1 MCEENKLEL
10 ELELE
15 KKNEILVKCF
25 AVKGPNLKGCRRIV
39 TLLIGVILT
48 TRILYSI
55 KVIVQ
60 LVFSTYVFY
69 KASFGCS
76 HGNERLK
83 SRTGWFLRT
92 VGPIHSSLGC

>member
-1 MCEENKLEL
+1 MCEENNELEL

-15 KKNEILVKCF
+15 EEKNEILMKYFV
-25 AVKGPNLKGCRRIV
+25 VKGPNVKGCRRTV

-60 LVFSTYVFY
+60 
-69 KASFGCS
+69 
-76 HGNERLK
+76 
-83 SRTGWFLRT
+83 
-92 VGPIHSSLGC
+92 

>member
-1 MCEENKLEL
+1 MRKTSILNKLIYKPQAIHGGQRVCEENN

-15 KKNEILVKCF
+15 KKNEILMKYF
-25 AVKGPNLKGCRRIV
+25 AVKGPNLKGCRGTV

-60 LVFSTYVFY
+60 
-69 KASFGCS
+69 
-76 HGNERLK
+76 
-83 SRTGWFLRT
+83 
-92 VGPIHSSLGC
+92 

>member
-1 MCEENKLEL
+1 MHIAIFVVAWLVFTLLRATRKTSILNKLIYKPQAIHGGQRVCEENNEL

-15 KKNEILVKCF
+15 KKHEILKYF
-25 AVKGPNLKGCRRIV
+25 AVKGPDLKGCRRTV

-60 LVFSTYVFY
+60 
-69 KASFGCS
+69 
-76 HGNERLK
+76 
-83 SRTGWFLRT
+83 
-92 VGPIHSSLGC
+92 

>member
-15 KKNEILVKCF
+15 EKNEILVKYF
-25 AVKGPNLKGCRRIV
+25 VVKGPNLKGCRRTV

-60 LVFSTYVFY
+60 
-69 KASFGCS
+69 
-76 HGNERLK
+76 
-83 SRTGWFLRT
+83 
-92 VGPIHSSLGC
+92 